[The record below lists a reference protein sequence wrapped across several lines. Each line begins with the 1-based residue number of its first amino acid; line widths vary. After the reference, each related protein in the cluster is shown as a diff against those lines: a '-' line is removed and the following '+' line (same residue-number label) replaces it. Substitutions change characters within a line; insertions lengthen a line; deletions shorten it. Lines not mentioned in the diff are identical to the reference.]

1 MQPFARGDVN
11 DPRIRRRYRDSTD
24 RLRGLRIE
32 DRYPGAP
39 IVIGFPHSAID
50 HSGQKRVR
58 LARHAGDR
66 TRAATPEWTHQA
78 PLHVLDNRGSADFRE
93 GELRQSKGQEDGDKV
108 SIKANRLHGLFAPS
122 PLLAGG
128 TAAAAGIA
136 GPGATP
142 DKTPAWVPRGI
153 ASVQGLDPV
162 DPDLLHAGRE
172 LVGLFVGRMI
182 LY

>member
-11 DPRIRRRYRDSTD
+11 DPRIRRRYRDGTD

-39 IVIGFPHSAID
+39 IVIGFPHAAID

-78 PLHVLDNRGSADFRE
+78 PRHVLDNRGGADFRA
-93 GELRQSKGQEDGDKV
+93 GQPRQSKGQEDGDEV
-108 SIKANRLHGLFAPS
+108 PGETNRLHFLS
-122 PLLAGG
+122 PRVKSPRRIIVQVG
-128 TAAAAGIA
+128 T
-136 GPGATP
+136 
-142 DKTPAWVPRGI
+142 
-153 ASVQGLDPV
+153 QYL
-162 DPDLLHAGRE
+162 
-172 LVGLFVGRMI
+172 
-182 LY
+182 